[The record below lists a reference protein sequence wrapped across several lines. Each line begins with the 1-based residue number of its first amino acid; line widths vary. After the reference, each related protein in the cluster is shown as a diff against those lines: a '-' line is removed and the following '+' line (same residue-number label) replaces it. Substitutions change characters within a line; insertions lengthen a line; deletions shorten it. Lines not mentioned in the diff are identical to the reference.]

1 MQHKINF
8 CYGCMEP
15 SNGEPVCPLCGYSVY
30 APHFPDY
37 LAPGSELAERYI
49 VGKML
54 SHNGESA
61 VYIGYD
67 NNLGQKVFI
76 REYFPDTL
84 CKRVK
89 DSSVV
94 CVNQNMIAQYKTF
107 MSEFVEL
114 NKTLAKLRNVNH
126 INPATDMFGD
136 NNTGYVVF
144 NYIEKKSLEEYLEE
158 NASTLLWSEVKR
170 NFPPIFTTLSL
181 IHNAGLI
188 HRGLCPEN
196 LSITSDNEIYL
207 DNFCVADERT
217 AGTELN
223 SEIYDGYAAPEQYNS
238 GKWQGTW
245 TDVYGISA
253 LLYRILTG
261 ITPISAFERETND
274 ELKSPH
280 EINPD
285 IPEKVSDAIMSG
297 MALDKDKRIQTIT
310 ELVTRLFEN
319 SEKTRIDPVIITK
332 TIPAVNHD
340 ENTGRQESR
349 SYSKE
354 NHGNAEYRNEK
365 SSSRKTNSLSKNSK
379 KKAPAKSKV
388 FLLVAIATAVIL
400 IALLAVVM
408 IALDDTSTSV
418 ADNVSLTEAEDT
430 QSLPDIDELADS
442 LTYQTTAPEETTQS
456 NQPTLNEVE
465 NNTESE
471 SDEETQSVYIMND
484 IVGKNYDTIKNS
496 PTYESLNFVPE
507 YEFSEEIAKGVI
519 ISQSVEKGETYYE
532 GEDVVIKISLGSR
545 YVAVPDYVGMKAKD
559 YFDLLDSK
567 NIKYEEISYETEE
580 YADGYVCGI
589 SAENETLDL
598 ESGETLIVYVAYNP
612 TPVTTTAAAAE
623 TTTEETTT
631 TTEEEPVIETE
642 EEEEENTETTYDDE
656 EYIEEDI
663 TIDDPEY
670 EEENAEEVEIAE

>member
-15 SNGEPVCPLCGYSVY
+15 SNGEPVCPRCGYSVY
-30 APHFPDY
+30 APHPANY
-37 LAPGSELAERYI
+37 LAPGSELNDRYI

-54 SHNGESA
+54 THNGESA

-67 NNLGQKVFI
+67 DTNDKKVFI

-94 CVNQNMIAQYKTF
+94 SVNQNMIAQYKTF

-144 NYIEKKSLEEYLEE
+144 GYIEKTSLEEYLEE
-158 NASTLLWSEVKR
+158 NSDPLRWADVRK
-170 NFPPIFTTLSL
+170 NFPPLFTTLSL

-188 HRGLCPEN
+188 HRGICPEN
-196 LSITSDNEIYL
+196 ISISENNEIYL

-217 AGTELN
+217 AETELN
-223 SEIYDGYAAPEQYNS
+223 SEIYDGYAAPEQYSS

-245 TDVYGISA
+245 TDVYGICA

-261 ITPISAFERETND
+261 TVPISAPEREIYD
-274 ELKSPH
+274 ELKAPH

-285 IPEKVSDAIMSG
+285 IPERVSEAIMNG
-297 MALDKDKRIQTIT
+297 MALDKDKRTQTVT
-310 ELVTRLFEN
+310 ELVTKLFDEP
-319 SEKTRIDPVIITK
+319 EKSRTDPVIITR
-332 TIPAVNHD
+332 TIPVKTQSED
-340 ENTGRQESR
+340 E
-349 SYSKE
+349 KE
-354 NHGNAEYRNEK
+354 EIYKEK
-365 SSSRKTNSLSKNSK
+365 PPVKKTSNSSKNSK
-379 KKAPAKSKV
+379 KKTPAKSKV

-400 IALLAVVM
+400 IAVMAVVM
-408 IALDDTSTSV
+408 IALDDHSSSV
-418 ADNVSLTEAEDT
+418 ADNVSLTGSEST
-430 QSLPDIDELADS
+430 GSLADIDELADS
-442 LTYQTTAPEETTQS
+442 LTYQTTAPEETQS

-465 NNTESE
+465 NDTVSE
-471 SDEETQSVYIMND
+471 SGDEAQSVYIMND
-484 IVGKNYDTIKNS
+484 LVGKNFDTIKNS

-507 YEFSEEIAKGVI
+507 YEFNESVAKGVI
-519 ISQSVEKGETYYE
+519 ISQSVEKGETYSE
-532 GEDVVIKISLGSR
+532 GEDVIITISLGSR
-545 YVAVPDYVGMKAKD
+545 YVTVPDYVGMKAKD

-567 NIKYEEISYETEE
+567 NIKYEEISYETKE

-612 TPVTTTAAAAE
+612 APATTAKQTEATTEA
-623 TTTEETTT
+623 TTEETTT
-631 TTEEEPVIETE
+631 EEIIIETE
-642 EEEEENTETTYDDE
+642 EEETETVYDDE

-663 TIDDPEY
+663 TINDPDY
-670 EEENAEEVEIAE
+670 EETAE